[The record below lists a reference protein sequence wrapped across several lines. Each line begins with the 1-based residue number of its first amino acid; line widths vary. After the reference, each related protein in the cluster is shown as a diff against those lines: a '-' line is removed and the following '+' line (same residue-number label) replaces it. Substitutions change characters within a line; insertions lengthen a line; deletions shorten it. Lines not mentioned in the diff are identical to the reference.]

1 MQLGD
6 PPRPPRPP
14 DYEPLAPR
22 ASLLRRP
29 RRRLAL
35 LPLVMVMF
43 FSVSGGAYGLE
54 GAVGVSGAGLAL
66 LLLLVVPLVW
76 SFPCAY
82 MVGELQAAMPAEG
95 GYYAW
100 VKQSLG
106 PFWGFQEGWW
116 SWTNSFVDMAIYP
129 VLFADYLNTLLDDHF
144 GVRLIAQNGLVHWLV
159 TLALIWTIAL
169 LNIRGVRPVGATTV
183 VLGVVVLAP
192 FAIMSVIGIND
203 LARHPQP
210 ILQPFLAHGQ
220 SLGGALGLGL
230 FIVMWNYLGWDG
242 PSTVSGEIER
252 PAILYPRAILI
263 CLPLI
268 VAAYVLPVI
277 AGLTKTPASS
287 VWTDGAFP
295 DIASAVG
302 GQWLGVLVAIG
313 GLASAAG
320 LYAALLLSNSRLP
333 FVMAEDGYLPRL
345 VTRVS
350 PRYQTP
356 WPAIVICSA
365 IYSVFTLSAFNS
377 LIQLDVIV
385 YSAALFLEF
394 AALIALRRSAPEMR
408 RPLRVP
414 GGRLGIALCC
424 IAPVAVVGIAIG
436 GSVHDNGLS
445 SLIVPAAS
453 LASGFVVYPL
463 LRLLFKRGAPDVP
476 VPFAVVALG
485 AEGS

>member
-1 MQLGD
+1 MQPGD
-6 PPRPPRPP
+6 PPRPLRPP
-14 DYEPLAPR
+14 DYEPATAR

-54 GAVGVSGAGLAL
+54 GAIGVSGAGMAL
-66 LLLLVVPLVW
+66 LLLLVVPLLW
-76 SFPCAY
+76 SAPCAY
-82 MVGELQAAMPAEG
+82 VVGELQAAMPAEG

-100 VKQSLG
+100 VKQALG

-129 VLFADYLNTLLDDHF
+129 VLFADYLNALLDEHF

-169 LNIRGVRPVGATTV
+169 LNIRGIRPVGATTV
-183 VLGVVVLAP
+183 VLGVVVLVP
-192 FAIMSVIGIND
+192 FAIMSVIGVNA
-203 LARHPQP
+203 LAHHPHP

-252 PAILYPRAILI
+252 PAITYPRAILI

-268 VAAYVLPVI
+268 AAAYVLPVI
-277 AGLTKTPASS
+277 AGLSAVPASS
-287 VWTDGAFP
+287 AWTDGAFP
-295 DIASAVG
+295 DIARAVG
-302 GQWLGVLVAIG
+302 GDWLGVLVAIG

-333 FVMAEDGYLPRL
+333 FVLAEDGYLPR
-345 VTRVS
+345 VVSRVS
-350 PRYQTP
+350 HRYETP
-356 WPAIVICSA
+356 WLSIVICSA
-365 IYSVFTLSAFNS
+365 IYSVFTLSTFNS
-377 LIQLDVIV
+377 LIQLDVVV

-394 AALIALRRSAPEMR
+394 AALIQLRRRAPAMR

-414 GGRLGIALCC
+414 GGRAGLAFCC
-424 IAPVAVVGIAIG
+424 VAPVAVVAIAIG
-436 GSVHDNGLS
+436 GSVHDSGISALY
-445 SLIVPAAS
+445 LPAIS

-463 LRLLFKRGAPDVP
+463 ARLLFKRGAPDVP
-476 VPFAVVALG
+476 VPFASEPLPATP
-485 AEGS
+485 